1 MPYRRGDSP
10 HYWISWTDASGKQLR
25 KSSGTADKAEATA
38 LEQKHRA
45 ESYTARKKSG
55 GISAAFDAVL
65 IEYLSREGRLIPRN
79 LSMARHLMAAFKNKS
94 LLDVKPH
101 DIQAYIEDRQ
111 DDEVAV
117 ATINRELVLLS
128 AAINEYNRRFGASIP
143 NLASGM
149 KMREPE
155 GRVRWITHEEA
166 ERLIAHAAP
175 HIADFITLGLFT
187 GMRRR
192 EMMELTWDRVDFNT
206 GLILLEAQHTKTKR
220 RRAIPIHDKVT
231 AALSNCKTRWPESP
245 LVFDGIGDFKRGFA
259 GACNRAGITDFTPH
273 DMRHTFASWLV
284 QQGVELYA
292 VQQLLGHSSI
302 KLTERYA
309 HLAPRNLVDAVRKL
323 A

>member
-1 MPYRRGDSP
+1 MPYKRGDSP
-10 HYWISWTDASGKQLR
+10 FYWISWTDASGKQLR
-25 KSSGTADKAEATA
+25 KSAGTADKAEATA

-45 ESYTARKKSG
+45 ESYVARKKTG
-55 GISAAFDAVL
+55 GVSAAFDAVL
-65 IEYLSREGRLIPRN
+65 IEYLTRENRLDPRN
-79 LSMARHLMAAFKNKS
+79 RSMARHLMAAFKGKS
-94 LLDVKPH
+94 LLDIKPH
-101 DIQAYIEDRQ
+101 DIQAYIEDRH

-128 AAINEYNRRFGASIP
+128 AAINEYNRRFGTSIP
-143 NLASGM
+143 NPASGM

-166 ERLIAHAAP
+166 DRLIASAAP

-192 EMMELTWDRVDFNT
+192 EMMELEWKRVDFAQA
-206 GLILLEAQHTKTKR
+206 LILLEAQHTKTKR
-220 RRAIPIHDKVT
+220 RRAIPIHDKAEV
-231 AALSNCKTRWPESP
+231 ALRNCKARWPESP
-245 LVFDGIGDFKRGFA
+245 LVFDGIGDFKKGFA
-259 GACNRAGITDFTPH
+259 GACRRAGITDFTPH

-292 VQQLLGHSSI
+292 VQQLLGHSTI

-309 HLAPRNLVDAVRKL
+309 HLSPKTLADAVKKL